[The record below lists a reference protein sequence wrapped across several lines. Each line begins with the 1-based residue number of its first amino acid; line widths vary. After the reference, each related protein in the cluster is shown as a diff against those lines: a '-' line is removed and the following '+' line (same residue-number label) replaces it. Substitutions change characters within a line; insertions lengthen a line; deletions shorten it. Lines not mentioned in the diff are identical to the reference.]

1 MHLSFNQYILTKLGR
16 FIILYIKK
24 SGSSKSKNFKIAHF
38 PIKFFF
44 NQLEIKKSFRI
55 LDQMKVFCLQNKSK
69 FKLNHKVKVCERNAK
84 KRQSLNS
91 KAFNHFILD
100 LERLRVYLPCLRRL
114 LKTSG
119 NLETQALLIPKF
131 FFIRLQMLTVNSLL
145 QPFIT
150 YF

>member
-24 SGSSKSKNFKIAHF
+24 SGSSKSKNFKSAHF

-55 LDQMKVFCLQNKSK
+55 LDQMKVFCLQNKSQ
-69 FKLNHKVKVCERNAK
+69 FKLNRQVKVCERNAK

-91 KAFNHFILD
+91 KAFNHFTLD

-131 FFIRLQMLTVNSLL
+131 FFIRLQTLTVSLL